1 MNETDKLTIDF
12 LLKIWYNNY
21 IKRKG
26 KEKMK
31 KTLERL
37 VMIITIIWLVW
48 FGLSYFEVICKNTTI
63 NPQYS
68 FWNLFE
74 ILFRQ

>member
-1 MNETDKLTIDF
+1 
-12 LLKIWYNNY
+12 
-21 IKRKG
+21 
-26 KEKMK
+26 MK

-37 VMIITIIWLVW
+37 VMVITVVWLVW
-48 FGLSYFEVICKNTTI
+48 FGLSYFEVICKNLTAD
-63 NPQYS
+63 PQYS

>member
-1 MNETDKLTIDF
+1 MI
-12 LLKIWYNNY
+12 IS
-21 IKRKG
+21 KG
-26 KEKMK
+26 KERKKMK

-37 VMIITIIWLVW
+37 VMIITVVWLVW
-48 FGLSYFEVICKNTTI
+48 FGLSYFEVICKNLTTD
-63 NPQYS
+63 PQYS